1 MDNKINKII
10 RVCKNC
16 NICKDI
22 ENFNS
27 NKTKNCKSKKHICK
41 DCEEVKNNKY
51 FKKYYNDKVKI
62 NHPLKR
68 GRPKKELNFEPFDE
82 NFILKIEIKKV

>member
-1 MDNKINKII
+1 MDNKII

-27 NKTKNCKSKKHICK
+27 NKTKNCKSKKYICK
-41 DCEEVKNNKY
+41 DCEDVKNNKY
-51 FKKYYNDKVKI
+51 FKKYYNDKIKK

-68 GRPKKELNFEPFDE
+68 GRPKKENELI
-82 NFILKIEIKKV
+82 IL